1 MEAVQVQQVMARD
14 GEILIT
20 GLPYKR
26 GQAVEVII
34 FLPPTMTLP
43 PARLTVGQLR
53 RSGLIGLWQDR
64 EDIGDSSVY
73 PRQLREQA
81 QERGD
86 IRLYLAR
93 ERRTHRLAAPASPGS
108 GIVRTPC
115 RRMTEVMVSRYV
127 VMELIHG

>member
-34 FLPPTMTLP
+34 FLPPATP
-43 PARLTVGQLR
+43 QPRARLTVGRLR
-53 RSGLIGLWQDR
+53 KSGLIGLWQDR
-64 EDIGDSSVY
+64 DDIGDSSVY

-86 IRLYLAR
+86 LRL
-93 ERRTHRLAAPASPGS
+93 
-108 GIVRTPC
+108 
-115 RRMTEVMVSRYV
+115 
-127 VMELIHG
+127 

>member
-1 MEAVQVQQVMARD
+1 MEAVQLQQVLARD

-53 RSGLIGLWQDR
+53 RSGIIGLWEDR
-64 EDIGDSSVY
+64 EDIRDSSVY
-73 PRQLREQA
+73 ARQLREQA

-86 IRLYLAR
+86 ILGFV
-93 ERRTHRLAAPASPGS
+93 PGVQTVQPYSKS
-108 GIVRTPC
+108 G
-115 RRMTEVMVSRYV
+115 
-127 VMELIHG
+127 